1 MKYLL
6 YDLWTN
12 IKKSPFLFIFLFVQ
26 IAITSMIFY
35 TVLANYYWIKEEN
48 QIAQVAWGDKEYAQL
63 FPKTNVSHYQRMAL
77 MFSSEKMLNP
87 PEEELQ
93 KNIEKLD
100 KVEEAFNLFKQ
111 IDGLEMI
118 VNQENWDITILEPKQ
133 WEDEDKKCSDYDL
146 FRDTGNDKYDVVNGL
161 WVGSEYLDYFK
172 VKLSEGKYFSEEDHL
187 YDGDYIPVIMC
198 SKYKKYYTLGEE
210 F

>member
-48 QIAQVAWGDKEYAQL
+48 QVAQVAWGDKEYAQL
-63 FPKTNVSHYQRMAL
+63 FPKTYVSHYPRMAL

-118 VNQENWDITILEPKQ
+118 VNQ
-133 WEDEDKKCSDYDL
+133 
-146 FRDTGNDKYDVVNGL
+146 
-161 WVGSEYLDYFK
+161 
-172 VKLSEGKYFSEEDHL
+172 
-187 YDGDYIPVIMC
+187 
-198 SKYKKYYTLGEE
+198 
-210 F
+210 